1 MIGVFYRIGVDAWS
15 GSEGYYEGAFCLV
28 ASIIITIMGAALLRI
43 GKMQQK
49 WRVRLAAALDAPL
62 RSRKVEGGSGSGEDA
77 VIAGDKKRGAWQK
90 CKLVFEKYALFFLPL
105 ITVLREGIE
114 AVVFIAGVTFSAPAT
129 SVPLPVM
136 VGLIAGCLV
145 GYALYKYV
153 VLFLV
158 SCLSTSTPCK
168 VHILREPSH
177 T

>member
-1 MIGVFYRIGVDAWS
+1 MICLIVAGAVIGVFYRVGVDAWS

-28 ASIIITIMGAALLRI
+28 ASVIITIMGAALLRI

-62 RSRKVEGGSGSGEDA
+62 RSRKVEADSGAEDA
-77 VIAGDKKRGAWQK
+77 VGDKKLGLWQK
-90 CKLVFEKYALFFLPL
+90 CKLAFEKYALFFLPF

-129 SVPLPVM
+129 SVPLPVV

-145 GYALYKYV
+145 GYALYK
-153 VLFLV
+153 
-158 SCLSTSTPCK
+158 
-168 VHILREPSH
+168 
-177 T
+177 

>member
-1 MIGVFYRIGVDAWS
+1 VWLGTGLGLLICLIVAGAVIGVFYRVGVDAWS

-28 ASIIITIMGAALLRI
+28 ASVIITIMGAALLRI

-62 RSRKVEGGSGSGEDA
+62 RSHKVKGGDSEGAAGNRKLGV
-77 VIAGDKKRGAWQK
+77 WQK

-129 SVPLPVM
+129 SVPLPVV

-145 GYALYKYV
+145 GYALYK
-153 VLFLV
+153 
-158 SCLSTSTPCK
+158 
-168 VHILREPSH
+168 
-177 T
+177 